1 MLSVVNNF
9 AGVEESLNNNDD
21 KEELIAIVN
30 LPVDWWYIKNSY
42 DIFSAKP
49 TLEIFQI
56 NNPALVRNNNEE
68 ELPSSS
74 YWDIKHGDYRSKAE
88 KSKLIKSKELKTKLE
103 KLGLYFVIV
112 LSAVITGLVSSLI
125 AKI

>member
-49 TLEIFQI
+49 ALEIFQI
-56 NNPALVRNNNEE
+56 NNQALERNTNK
-68 ELPSSS
+68 ELPRSS